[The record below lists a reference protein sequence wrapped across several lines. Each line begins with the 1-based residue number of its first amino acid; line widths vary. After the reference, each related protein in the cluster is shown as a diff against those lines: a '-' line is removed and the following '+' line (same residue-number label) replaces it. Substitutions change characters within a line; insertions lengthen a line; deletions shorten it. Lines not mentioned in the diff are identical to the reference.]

1 MAKFDQKVEDY
12 VANLFGV
19 SSKTTKV
26 EDLPEGYDPLDE
38 MAEDDNDFSLV
49 KIFSKAL
56 DPQTGM
62 PRDIKIPEGDFPE
75 AKNYYDFCENFL
87 GPDVRFPFTRQM
99 WIAIHALG
107 EYCPRCSHPRWANV
121 LTTPLHSDPKNLPD
135 RVQFLHYGKCPKC
148 KVTKRE
154 LIEKKELNL
163 YTEMALCVSGS
174 SRIQTTDGYLRI
186 QDVSPTGR
194 VYSGRTMKKYRNW
207 VNNGVQTTW
216 RTTTRT
222 GHFTDTTASHKHLV
236 VDDTGFKWVEQRN
249 LEIGQHLVLSGG
261 HKNPVTSYF
270 ELDLPDV
277 DTNYSR
283 TGTAKKPTHLTE
295 DFAYLLG
302 LWESDGHYRVGDAT
316 LGNTNLKI
324 LAKASS
330 CIKSVFGLD
339 VSYSLKVGSRAG
351 SRVHGDYTRNKDCYV
366 LALRNTQA
374 STWLQTVGSGQKSK
388 YNKIPEGIWSSPDSV
403 ILAYLAGALDGDGA
417 QRKDSTDRGFTFT
430 TTSLENAEGLHLL
443 LTRLGIIS
451 FLRPGYGVA
460 VLGQYADRVLDMLSP
475 YQVRPLQTKPD
486 SKVQQSGAF
495 GIPADSIWKLI
506 DSKVA
511 RVNRRTS
518 VYYLKDG
525 TQFSTADWTG
535 FRNITLLSSRTKFL
549 CPLKA
554 KEGYYDCL
562 LDLVETLCPSLGRS
576 LKVMRDKRLFSS
588 PIQSKVRKGRE
599 EVFDI
604 EVKQHHSFVCNGVV
618 VHNCIGQRAG
628 KSTITASMSAYL
640 LHKYLKYPKLSN
652 VCEGIQA
659 STPLTAT
666 FLGLRF
672 ADAYGLLWEPLVK
685 NIKQST
691 WFCIAEGT
699 PVTLADGSSLPIEQ
713 LSAGLEVK
721 TLEGQ
726 STIEHVFDNGHQECL
741 TVTLATGQELTGTAE
756 HQVRC
761 VVDGALIWKKIGD
774 LLPDDLAVVKSAESY
789 SKVVSSKP
797 VGVKHVYDIE
807 VRGVHNYYASG
818 VNVHNCEFD
827 SMLDDYGKRL
837 GIEFYRHKD
846 LYIKYMHKNLELYP
860 SGPNKRALRGR
871 TRWLSAT
878 DELGWWPLYPD
889 DGKDRERAD
898 GEEVYKAIDRSLLT
912 MRREMRTLFK
922 KGYSNFVMPFNIN
935 VSSPA
940 DQADMIT
947 KLVEKNAE
955 STRCLALRLPTWE
968 VSPLFGRDNEEIVQA
983 YKDDPVAAERDYGA
997 MPPLN
1002 SSMWLVLKEAERP
1015 FIGKQHATVE
1025 LVRTL
1030 KDEEWKRYGKVLT
1043 QSVPQPCPA
1052 TLMAID
1058 AGYSNNSFAFV
1069 ILALNKIK
1077 VGDVY
1082 DTKIECLC
1090 AGEIQ
1095 PARGEKLHYTRIY
1108 LNVLKP
1114 LMRAFNTRY
1123 FFADRWNSIALLDR
1137 AADEFADVQLVAKQF
1152 SVKYVDFVT
1161 TRSYVR
1167 EGRLILPKIEMDVAD
1182 VMKVDEYP
1190 KYFADKPAAHLLF
1203 QMLTVKDKG
1212 SSVVKGNNYTDDIL
1226 RALVLG
1232 VSRILDP
1239 KIMEKMLQLSAV
1251 VTRSKLV
1258 GAVAVGRSAGMLNIL
1273 GAKSGAQKA
1282 TAMLGYSHNT
1292 PELSTGEQT
1301 QVAAKSHVV
1310 RINRS
1315 G

>member
-49 KIFSKAL
+49 KVFSKAL

-75 AKNYYDFCENFL
+75 AKNYFDFCENFL

-163 YTEMALCVSGS
+163 YTEMALC
-174 SRIQTTDGYLRI
+174 
-186 QDVSPTGR
+186 
-194 VYSGRTMKKYRNW
+194 
-207 VNNGVQTTW
+207 
-216 RTTTRT
+216 
-222 GHFTDTTASHKHLV
+222 
-236 VDDTGFKWVEQRN
+236 
-249 LEIGQHLVLSGG
+249 
-261 HKNPVTSYF
+261 
-270 ELDLPDV
+270 
-277 DTNYSR
+277 
-283 TGTAKKPTHLTE
+283 
-295 DFAYLLG
+295 
-302 LWESDGHYRVGDAT
+302 
-316 LGNTNLKI
+316 
-324 LAKASS
+324 
-330 CIKSVFGLD
+330 
-339 VSYSLKVGSRAG
+339 
-351 SRVHGDYTRNKDCYV
+351 
-366 LALRNTQA
+366 
-374 STWLQTVGSGQKSK
+374 
-388 YNKIPEGIWSSPDSV
+388 
-403 ILAYLAGALDGDGA
+403 
-417 QRKDSTDRGFTFT
+417 
-430 TTSLENAEGLHLL
+430 
-443 LTRLGIIS
+443 
-451 FLRPGYGVA
+451 
-460 VLGQYADRVLDMLSP
+460 
-475 YQVRPLQTKPD
+475 
-486 SKVQQSGAF
+486 
-495 GIPADSIWKLI
+495 
-506 DSKVA
+506 
-511 RVNRRTS
+511 
-518 VYYLKDG
+518 
-525 TQFSTADWTG
+525 
-535 FRNITLLSSRTKFL
+535 
-549 CPLKA
+549 
-554 KEGYYDCL
+554 
-562 LDLVETLCPSLGRS
+562 
-576 LKVMRDKRLFSS
+576 
-588 PIQSKVRKGRE
+588 
-599 EVFDI
+599 
-604 EVKQHHSFVCNGVV
+604 
-618 VHNCIGQRAG
+618 IGQRAG

-691 WFCIAEGT
+691 WF
-699 PVTLADGSSLPIEQ
+699 V
-713 LSAGLEVK
+713 
-721 TLEGQ
+721 
-726 STIEHVFDNGHQECL
+726 
-741 TVTLATGQELTGTAE
+741 
-756 HQVRC
+756 
-761 VVDGALIWKKIGD
+761 
-774 LLPDDLAVVKSAESY
+774 
-789 SKVVSSKP
+789 
-797 VGVKHVYDIE
+797 
-807 VRGVHNYYASG
+807 
-818 VNVHNCEFD
+818 EFD

-1002 SSMWLVLKEAERP
+1002 SSMWLMLKEAERP

-1025 LVRTL
+1025 LVRAL

-1161 TRSYVR
+1161 ARSYVR

-1190 KYFADKPAAHLLF
+1190 QYFADKPAAHLLF

-1251 VTRSKLV
+1251 VTRGKIV

-1273 GAKSGAQKA
+1273 GAKSGVQRA
-1282 TAMLGYSHNT
+1282 TAMLGYSNNT